1 MKNSLL
7 YCAAFLALPACT
19 VYSQGTRNHNLNINL
34 QGDAETCSEL
44 RASSN
49 GQLAQANQRFD
60 LAPGEVS
67 TLELNGGTRGV
78 VKVRGWHQAGYT
90 VEACKLA
97 AAEDLGTAQS
107 LVRGIT
113 VSRSAGA
120 FTYTGPQTDSGS
132 ANWQVYFIVHAP
144 DNASLDLQTK
154 NAPISVAGVNGNIKM
169 RATNGPLSISGSTG
183 NIDAQTT
190 NGPISFNGDGGEVHL
205 RAENGPISVKVGA
218 DVWNGS
224 ALEATTVNGPMSVS
238 LPTAFQSGVRV
249 ETDGSAPFS
258 CHHQAC
264 SNANTNLNGD
274 QRVLH
279 LNGSSDIIKVTTE
292 NGPLSIGEP
301 KGKAF

>member
-1 MKNSLL
+1 MKSSLL
-7 YCAAFLALPACT
+7 YCAAAVVLPACT
-19 VYSQGTRNHNLNINL
+19 VYSQSTRNHNFNINL

-44 RASSN
+44 RATSS

-60 LAPGEVS
+60 LTAGEVS

-78 VKVRGWHQAGYT
+78 VKVRGGHQAGYT

-97 AAEDLGTAQS
+97 AAADLGSAQA

-113 VSRSAGA
+113 VNRSGGTLSYAGP
-120 FTYTGPQTDSGS
+120 GESGNG
-132 ANWQVYFIVHAP
+132 NWQVYFIIHTP

-154 NAPISVAGVNGNIKM
+154 NAPISIADVNGNIKV
-169 RATNGPLSISGSTG
+169 RATNGPLSIRGSTG

-190 NGPISFNGDGGEVHL
+190 NGPISFNGSGGEVHL
-205 RAENGPISVKVGA
+205 RAQNGPISVRIGA
-218 DVWNGS
+218 DMWNGS
-224 ALEATTVNGPMSVS
+224 ALEASTVNGPMSVS
-238 LPTAFQSGVRV
+238 LPAAFQSGLRV
-249 ETDGSAPFS
+249 ETTNNAPFS

-264 SNANTNLNGD
+264 NGVTTNLNGD
-274 QRVLH
+274 QRVMH
-279 LNGSSDIIKVTTE
+279 LNGSSDIIKVSTE